1 MTSYGRSV
9 TSNADSPCAV
19 DTSVAVASLDASHE
33 AHDVCREVLVQRRP
47 ALAGHALFETF
58 SVLTRL
64 PAPFRLRPQSAVA
77 VLDDAFP
84 RRSWLSGGDQA
95 ALWPELARAGL
106 GGGAVYDALVGWAAR
121 SAGQILLTRDRRA
134 ERVYRALDVPYELIG
149 GS

>member
-1 MTSYGRSV
+1 V
-9 TSNADSPCAV
+9 TSNADSRWAV

-33 AHDVCREVLVQRRP
+33 AHGLCREVLVTHRP

-64 PAPFRLRPQSAVA
+64 PAPFRLTPRTAVA
-77 VLDDAFP
+77 VLDEAFP
-84 RRSWLSGGDQA
+84 ERNWLSRDDHS

-121 SAGQILLTRDRRA
+121 AAGQLLITRDRRA
-134 ERVYRALDVPYELIG
+134 ERVYRALDVPYEMVG
-149 GS
+149 RP